1 MKISQKK
8 SWKDISIREYQS
20 IVGIL
25 EDQTLLKDEIELN
38 NYLIAITANLSIT
51 QVRELPLTTWKEMV
65 SNLKFLKTQPTA
77 KIKNSYV
84 INNKTYITTKK
95 LSEVTSGQYID
106 LQNLTK
112 NPDTIIENLESIL
125 AIFLIRKGETY
136 GSYDME
142 EAIEDIGNHLSI
154 EDALALSSFFFSLS
168 EKLWNCSLS
177 YLKKMK
183 KKAEQTQKKL
193 KKDLQKPGA
202 SS

>member
-8 SWKDISIREYQS
+8 SWKEISIREYQS

-65 SNLKFLKTQPTA
+65 SNLNFLKTHPTA

-136 GSYDME
+136 GSYDMQE
-142 EAIEDIGNHLSI
+142 TIEDIGNHLSI

-168 EKLWNCSLS
+168 ERLWNCSLS

-183 KKAEQTQKKL
+183 KKAEKTQRKL
-193 KKDLQKPGA
+193 KKDLRKPGA

>member
-8 SWKDISIREYQS
+8 SWKEISIREYQS

-38 NYLIAITANLSIT
+38 NYLIAITANISIT

-65 SNLKFLKTQPTA
+65 SNLNFLKTQPTA
-77 KIKNSYV
+77 KIKSSYV

-95 LSEVTSGQYID
+95 ISEVTSGQYID

-125 AIFLIRKGETY
+125 AIFLIRKGQTY
-136 GSYDME
+136 GSYDMQE
-142 EAIEDIGNHLSI
+142 TIEDIGNHLSI

-168 EKLWNCSLS
+168 ERLWNCSLS

-183 KKAEQTQKKL
+183 KKAEKTQKKL
-193 KKDLQKPGA
+193 KKDLQKPGG

>member
-1 MKISQKK
+1 MNISQKK
-8 SWKDISIREYQS
+8 SWKEISIREYQS

-38 NYLIAITANLSIT
+38 NYLIAVTANLSIT

-65 SNLKFLKTQPTA
+65 TNLNFLKTQPTA

-95 LSEVTSGQYID
+95 ISKVSSGQYID

-112 NPDTIIENLESIL
+112 NPDAIIENLESIL

-136 GSYDME
+136 GSYDIQE
-142 EAIEDIGNHLSI
+142 TIEDIGNYLSI
-154 EDALALSSFFFSLS
+154 EDALALSSFFFYLS
-168 EKLWNCSLS
+168 ERLWNCSLY

-183 KKAEQTQKKL
+183 RKAEKTQKKL
-193 KKDLQKPGA
+193 KKDLQKHGA
-202 SS
+202 SL

>member
-8 SWKDISIREYQS
+8 SWKEISIREYQS

-65 SNLKFLKTQPTA
+65 SNLNFLKTHPTA

-95 LSEVTSGQYID
+95 ISEVTSGQYID

-136 GSYDME
+136 GSYDMQE
-142 EAIEDIGNHLSI
+142 TIEDIGNHLSI

-168 EKLWNCSLS
+168 ERLWNCSLS

-183 KKAEQTQKKL
+183 KKAEKTQRKL
-193 KKDLQKPGA
+193 KKDLRKPGA